1 MPTGKPRPRRRK
13 AAALSAGLSA
23 PETAAGDLADLDE
36 LADAVEQDGGGV
48 LARYRDPVGG
58 KPLLLAALP
67 VDRVEPTPY
76 QRDPS
81 DPHVKRLMGVVEK
94 IGLFLDP
101 IIVIRR
107 DNGYWTPNGNHRL
120 QALKKLGYRAV
131 TAIVVPD
138 ANVAFKILALNT
150 EKAHNLREK
159 SLETIRMARA
169 LAGTSDAD
177 EASFAFEFEQPSFL
191 TLGVG
196 YEERSRLSGG
206 AYQSILRKTDAF
218 LDVPIGKA
226 LKERERRGKKVL
238 KLDDAVASVV
248 ERLKKK
254 GLTSPYLKSF
264 VVSRVNYTRFS
275 KAPSIDFDEA
285 LDKITA
291 SAQKFNVDKVRQED
305 VARSGG
311 APDEEG

>member
-1 MPTGKPRPRRRK
+1 MPTGKPRPRRKK
-13 AAALSAGLSA
+13 AVALSTGLSA
-23 PETAAGDLADLDE
+23 PETAAGGLTDLDE
-36 LADAVEQDGGGV
+36 LAEAVERDGGAI

-101 IIVIRR
+101 IIVVRR
-107 DNGYWTPNGNHRL
+107 DEGYWTPNGNHRL

-138 ANVAFKILALNT
+138 ADVAFKILALNT

-169 LAGTSDAD
+169 LAGTSEAD
-177 EASFAFEFEQPSFL
+177 EASFGFEFEQPSFL

-206 AYQSILRKTDAF
+206 AYQSILKKTDAF

-238 KLDDAVASVV
+238 RLDDAVASVV
-248 ERLKKK
+248 DRLKKK

-264 VVSRVNYTRFS
+264 VVARINYTRFS
-275 KAPSIDFDEA
+275 KAPTIDFDEA
-285 LDKITA
+285 FDKITA

-305 VARSGG
+305 VAKSGG
-311 APDEEG
+311 APDEE